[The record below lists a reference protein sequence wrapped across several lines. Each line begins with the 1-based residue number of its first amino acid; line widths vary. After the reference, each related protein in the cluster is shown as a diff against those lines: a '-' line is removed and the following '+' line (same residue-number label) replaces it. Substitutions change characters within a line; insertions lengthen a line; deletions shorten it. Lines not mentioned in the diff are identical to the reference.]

1 MHACIGEN
9 TVEIGLVL
17 TGLLPIQWALG
28 TRLCGVCAARPDDLS
43 SILGIH
49 MLEGEDLLL

>member
-1 MHACIGEN
+1 MDACIGEN
-9 TVEIGLVL
+9 TVEIGSVL
-17 TGLLPIQWALG
+17 TGLLPILWALG

-49 MLEGEDLLL
+49 ILEGEDLLL